1 MKSYVNSSRKDAVV
15 KKSEM
20 QKEIDAWRWVA
31 AHNAKFV
38 EALERPIIIARLSRE
53 YEYLYNHYKKNV
65 GK

>member
-1 MKSYVNSSRKDAVV
+1 M